1 MPPRPRELSSR
12 CAVFRS
18 STSALVTT
26 TSFSSKDAKRARPG
40 QRLWSAAL
48 AGDCSP
54 FSFCE
59 PEACSILLRGANEF
73 MLGGSEQIGQA
84 LSYKHVGIGTYG
96 VLEFTQFCEVHD
108 ALCAVS
114 RTLESKC
121 GGSWWGGRRN
131 GAEPPPGGL
140 LRSRSMSAI
149 LRPEV

>member
-73 MLGGSEQIGQA
+73 MLEEA
-84 LSYKHVGIGTYG
+84 
-96 VLEFTQFCEVHD
+96 
-108 ALCAVS
+108 
-114 RTLESKC
+114 
-121 GGSWWGGRRN
+121 
-131 GAEPPPGGL
+131 
-140 LRSRSMSAI
+140 SRSAKLSATNMWA
-149 LRPEV
+149 LALMES